1 MLLSEKVE
9 IVWNFFVLA
18 LFKKKNLKYILIF
31 IFGLFCWYNKEFL
44 FYVCHLTLILNFV
57 LGICKN
63 VRETEAYL
71 WNLPS
76 CKDSNACIL
85 LLIIF
90 LKKAKK
96 AYGFIWFQYF
106 QLDKVLDSQY
116 LESEAAGNRVDEEHL
131 FIIVHQ
137 GSQKSIREMYPLLS
151 CLTTAELSTI
161 LDISHTHLCIQIE

>member
-1 MLLSEKVE
+1 MSERPKLTYETYLRVR
-9 IVWNFFVLA
+9 
-18 LFKKKNLKYILIF
+18 ILM
-31 IFGLFCWYNKEFL
+31 
-44 FYVCHLTLILNFV
+44 H
-57 LGICKN
+57 
-63 VRETEAYL
+63 AYYCRL
-71 WNLPS
+71 Y
-76 CKDSNACIL
+76 
-85 LLIIF
+85 F
-90 LKKAKK
+90 KKAKK